1 MTKKVSIKDIA
12 AKAGVSITTVSIVL
26 NGRAKEMKISEGMAQ
41 KISKLA
47 SKMDYRPNQF
57 AKGLRTG
64 RTYTIGL
71 IVDDISN
78 YFFGNLAKIVEEEAD
93 KLGYTVMFCCSEND
107 EGKSRNIL
115 NMLVDKH
122 MDGYIIAPTTAMLPE
137 LKKMVNEKKPSVLI
151 DRYYAEVD
159 SSYVTI
165 DNVSGS
171 LDAVNYLAKKGYKK
185 IALITNDTDQL
196 QMQQRLDGYALG
208 LKKNNFQLNKE
219 IIKKIPFGLSN
230 NKVVKE
236 IKQFVH
242 ANQKNMDAVFF
253 TSNNLGVSGLEALRA
268 LKIKIPVD
276 LAVVCFDDN
285 DLFRL
290 GIPGITVISQ
300 PIKLMAKKAVEI
312 LVQQM
317 DMQAK
322 NNAHIVLNTSLIE
335 RESAG

>member
-1 MTKKVSIKDIA
+1 MTKKISIKDIA
-12 AKAGVSITTVSIVL
+12 AKAGVSFTTVSIVL
-26 NGRAKEMKISEGMAQ
+26 NGRAKEMKISDGMAQ
-41 KISKLA
+41 KIIKLA
-47 SKMDYRPNQF
+47 DKMEYRPNQF

-78 YFFGNLAKIVEEEAD
+78 YFFGHLAKIVEEETD
-93 KLGYTVMFCCSEND
+93 KLGYTVMFCSSENN

-151 DRYYAEVD
+151 DRYYAELD

-165 DNVSGS
+165 DNVKGS
-171 LDAVNYLAKKGYKK
+171 LDAVNYLAKKGNKK

-196 QMQQRLDGYALG
+196 QMQQRYDGYALG
-208 LKKNNFQLNKE
+208 LKKNNFQLNNA

-236 IKQFVH
+236 IKQFLH
-242 ANQKNMDAVFF
+242 DICYKLAYQK
-253 TSNNLGVSGLEALRA
+253 
-268 LKIKIPVD
+268 I
-276 LAVVCFDDN
+276 
-285 DLFRL
+285 
-290 GIPGITVISQ
+290 
-300 PIKLMAKKAVEI
+300 
-312 LVQQM
+312 
-317 DMQAK
+317 
-322 NNAHIVLNTSLIE
+322 
-335 RESAG
+335 

>member
-12 AKAGVSITTVSIVL
+12 AKAGVSFTTVSIVL
-26 NGRAKEMKISEGMAQ
+26 NGRAKEMKISEGMAH
-41 KISKLA
+41 KILKLA

-165 DNVSGS
+165 DNLSGS
-171 LDAVNYLAKKGYKK
+171 LDAVNYLAKKGYRK

-208 LKKNNFQLNKE
+208 LKKNNFQLNKG

-230 NKVVKE
+230 SKVVKE
-236 IKQFVH
+236 IKQFVNT
-242 ANQKNMDAVFF
+242 NQKNIDAVFF
-253 TSNNLGVSGLEALRA
+253 TSNNLGVAGLEALRA
-268 LKIKIPVD
+268 LKIKIPGD
-276 LAVVCFDDN
+276 LGVICFDDN

-290 GIPGITVISQ
+290 GTPGITVVSQ
-300 PIKLMAKKAVEI
+300 PIKQMAKKAVEI

-317 DMQAK
+317 DKQAK